1 MLTAD
6 DRGIVA
12 ELAPVLRRAVNL
24 DPGSLARLR
33 LSGRGATVLVRLP
46 FGVLVSR
53 TVDGPSREQQLDL
66 TARAADVLG
75 WLDAEQQ
82 HEQQHD
88 QPESTGQPKQPERR
102 DLQWR
107 TGLPPAAGWHRIETV
122 PDDVI
127 RKLVRTG
134 ALTLKESTREEFPNA
149 HARQAF
155 ADALLD
161 SIVLTVNDD
170 TGASAEVTLR
180 AISSLT
186 RMGFLARGGQAH
198 VDVAGRWIRVAA
210 EYGTVYLER
219 PGQAL
224 NLS

>member
-1 MLTAD
+1 MTAMLTTD
-6 DRGIVA
+6 DRIVVA
-12 ELAPVLRRAVNL
+12 ELAPVLRRAVSL
-24 DPGSLARLR
+24 DPRSLTRLR
-33 LSGRGATVLVRLP
+33 LSGRAASVLVRLP

-53 TVDGPSREQQLDL
+53 TVDVPEREQQLDL
-66 TARAADVLG
+66 TARAGEVLD
-75 WLDAEQQ
+75 WLDAT
-82 HEQQHD
+82 D
-88 QPESTGQPKQPERR
+88 QPEQPQRR
-102 DLQWR
+102 DLEWR

-127 RKLVRTG
+127 RPLVRTG
-134 ALTLKESTREEFPNA
+134 ALTLKDSAREEFPNA

-161 SIVLTVNDD
+161 SVVLTVNDD
-170 TGASAEVTLR
+170 TGTSAEVTLR

-198 VDVAGRWIRVAA
+198 VDTSGRWIRVAA
-210 EYGTVYLER
+210 EYGSVYLER

-224 NLS
+224 SLS